1 MKKVALITGA
11 TSELGQAL
19 TLHLEGLVKAVA
31 IHYYSQHEKALELA
45 RKLKK
50 QNLQSDI
57 FSADLSHPGAGQK
70 LVREV
75 EKRLGKIDILINN
88 FGPILVK
95 PWEEL
100 TREEIESIWQQNVLS
115 TWEIIGAVLPAM
127 REKKWGRIV
136 NLGYSRVEELTAY
149 STILPYAMA
158 KTSLLIL
165 TRTVARSEAP
175 FGITVNMVSP
185 GLLED
190 GELPSSFKVPMGR
203 LGRVE
208 EVAPAVRFLI
218 SEDAAYI
225 TGANLVVAGGW
236 KL

>member
-1 MKKVALITGA
+1 
-11 TSELGQAL
+11 
-19 TLHLEGLVKAVA
+19 
-31 IHYYSQHEKALELA
+31 
-45 RKLKK
+45 
-50 QNLQSDI
+50 
-57 FSADLSHPGAGQK
+57 
-70 LVREV
+70 
-75 EKRLGKIDILINN
+75 
-88 FGPILVK
+88 
-95 PWEEL
+95 
-100 TREEIESIWQQNVLS
+100 
-115 TWEIIGAVLPAM
+115 
-127 REKKWGRIV
+127 
-136 NLGYSRVEELTAY
+136 
-149 STILPYAMA
+149 A